1 MKTFIQWCYLSLLIV
16 FTPVALIQD
25 VSAQEL
31 NSNTAQS
38 AFSEAELEQMLAP
51 IALYPDS
58 LLTHILIAA
67 TYPLEVVEASRLQST
82 NTLLPAE
89 QLMEK
94 AEGKEWDPSVIALLA
109 FPNVLEKL
117 SNDLTWTQKLGDAFL
132 QDEARLLASIQ
143 SLRQQADEA
152 DSLSE
157 MDNVSVTRVN
167 NQIVIEPAQPEVIYV
182 PYYDP
187 RVVYGHWRWY
197 RYPPVYWTPYPYYV
211 RRPYGHFYWNTGVH
225 IRFNFYFS
233 AFHWSNHHI
242 VVTHHHNSHHYRH
255 RGRIVTSHGA
265 QRWQHKPQHRRGV
278 AYRSNHVKQRYNSHR
293 PSMAHTKQVRKAERH
308 QLSHAK
314 ASNNRLHKGSS
325 LERNNS
331 LDRNKSHQLNRK
343 LGKSREQQFTN
354 KLHNTPSHNQVKSHQ
369 RVKSYQRDVKSH
381 QPAKSHQPQ
390 RSTQPKQSH
399 QRDVRSHQPV
409 KSHQPQRSSQ
419 PKQSHQRV
427 KSHQPQRSIQPK
439 QSHNSSR
446 PSHSTANMSK
456 SHKSG
461 GHQQS
466 GSRTKIRD

>member
-16 FTPVALIQD
+16 FTPVVLMQD

-31 NSNTAQS
+31 TNDSAQS
-38 AFSEAELEQMLAP
+38 MFSEAELEQMLAP

-67 TYPLEVVEASRLQST
+67 TYPLEVVEASRLQSK

-89 QLMEK
+89 QLMAK

-132 QDEARLLASIQ
+132 QDEAKLLASIQ

-152 DSLSE
+152 DSFSE
-157 MDNVSVTRVN
+157 MENVSVTRVN

-197 RYPPVYWTPYPYYV
+197 RYPPVYWAPYPYYV

-308 QLSHAK
+308 QSSHANV
-314 ASNNRLHKGSS
+314 SNNRLHSGKA
-325 LERNNS
+325 NS
-331 LDRNKSHQLNRK
+331 RELSKSRELNKQLS
-343 LGKSREQQFTN
+343 KSREQRFTN
-354 KLHNTPSHNQVKSHQ
+354 KLHNTPSHKQ
-369 RVKSYQRDVKSH
+369 VKSH
-381 QPAKSHQPQ
+381 QPAKSRQQVKSYQPQ
-390 RSTQPKQSH
+390 HSVQPKKSH
-399 QRDVRSHQPV
+399 QRDV
-409 KSHQPQRSSQ
+409 KSHQRDLKNHQ
-419 PKQSHQRV
+419 PAKSHQQV

-439 QSHNSSR
+439 QSRQQVKSHNSSR
-446 PSHSTANMSK
+446 PTHSSANKSS

>member
-16 FTPVALIQD
+16 FTPAILMQE
-25 VSAQEL
+25 VSAQERT
-31 NSNTAQS
+31 NDNAQS
-38 AFSEAELEQMLAP
+38 MFNEAELEQMIAP

-67 TYPLEVVEASRLQST
+67 TYPLEVVEASRLKSK

-132 QDEARLLASIQ
+132 QDEAKLLASIQ

-157 MDNVSVTRVN
+157 MENVSVTRVN

-182 PYYDP
+182 PYYDT

-197 RYPPVYWTPYPYYV
+197 RYPPVYWAPYPYYA

-293 PSMAHTKQVRKAERH
+293 PSMAHTMQVRKAERH
-308 QLSHAK
+308 QLKHTNVN
-314 ASNNRLHKGSS
+314 NNRLHKRGS
-325 LERNNS
+325 LEKNRS
-331 LDRNKSHQLNRK
+331 HQPVKSHQLNHK
-343 LGKSREQQFTN
+343 IGKSREQQFAS
-354 KLHNTPSHNQVKSHQ
+354 KLHNAPTHKQ
-369 RVKSYQRDVKSH
+369 VKSH
-381 QPAKSHQPQ
+381 QPAKSHQPVNSRQ
-390 RSTQPKQSH
+390 QVKSH
-399 QRDVRSHQPV
+399 QRDVRSHQPAKSHQPTKNHQPAKNHQDL
-409 KSHQPQRSSQ
+409 KSHQPQRSK
-419 PKQSHQRV
+419 PKQSRQRDA
-427 KSHQPQRSIQPK
+427 K
-439 QSHNSSR
+439 SHNSSR
-446 PSHSTANMSK
+446 PSHSSA
-456 SHKSG
+456 HRSG

-466 GSRTKIRD
+466 GSRVKVRD